1 MKKALIIVDVQN
13 DFCKN
18 GALEVPNGN
27 EVIPY
32 INQLIKNTQYDEI
45 IATQDFHPAD
55 HKSFASNHSNKKIGE
70 LIDLNGITQILWPDH
85 CVQGTFGT
93 EFHKE
98 LNTSKITKIVQKGK
112 NIEVDSYS
120 GFYDNDHKSSTGL
133 ADYLKAKQIDTVEIV
148 GLALDYCV
156 KYTALDAVKE
166 GFKTILHYRGT
177 KAVNLQPKDGMQAV
191 IELLENGV
199 DVVA

>member
-18 GALEVPNGN
+18 GALEVPDGN

-32 INQLIKNTQYDEI
+32 INQLINNTQYDEI

-55 HKSFASNHSNKKIGE
+55 HKSFASNHLNKKIGE

-98 LNTSKITKIVQKGK
+98 LNIFKITKIVQKGK
-112 NIEVDSYS
+112 NVEVDSYS

-133 ADYLKAKQIDTVEIV
+133 ADYLKAKQIDTIEIV

-177 KAVNLQPKDGMQAV
+177 KAVNLQSTDGMQAI
-191 IELLENGV
+191 IELLKNGV